1 MGLKSNLTKGCL
13 EWTGEASLCK
23 GVNGLLREG
32 TVRFCSFGFA
42 RLMSN
47 RTQQ

>member
-13 EWTGEASLCK
+13 EWMGEAPLCK

-32 TVRFCSFGFA
+32 TVHFCSFGFA